1 MVKEFKWAESKPLKS
16 VCRGALMMVPVWLR
30 GKHKPDAG
38 FGEEA
43 PWGPF
48 LEDGKTSLK
57 KLEENSETFREG
69 F

>member
-1 MVKEFKWAESKPLKS
+1 
-16 VCRGALMMVPVWLR
+16 MMVPVWLR

-38 FGEEA
+38 FGEGA

-48 LEDGKTSLK
+48 LGSGKTSLK
-57 KLEENSETFREG
+57 KLDENSETFREG